1 MILSVANYV
10 AVASRT
16 EYGHWSEY
24 RQTCEK
30 KNEFD
35 LEGQQFSDDDDRS
48 LACEVAKKTHFYWT
62 SSFTYT
68 VVGIVMLLYAQVLD
82 RKMGNWPWRPESI
95 LLIFQSLWSYMNDV
109 HFFGQSKLWRRVD
122 VAFAGTLGLCQPTK
136 VLVLSLDVFQ
146 AVIVIAGVLTGV
158 YCLVRSKRC
167 DKKLGRLKD
176 FFFWHTAWHYSFPS
190 AGILFILY
198 SSLLPDRLLSNEI
211 SQFPAD

>member
-10 AVASRT
+10 AVAPRT
-16 EYGHWSEY
+16 EY
-24 RQTCEK
+24 RKTCEK

-35 LEGQQFSDDDDRS
+35 LEGQQFSDDDDLS

-68 VVGIVMLLYAQVLD
+68 VVGIVMLFYAQVLD
-82 RKMGNWPWRPESI
+82 KKMGNWPWRHESI
-95 LLIFQSLWSYMNDV
+95 LLILQSLWSYMNDV

-146 AVIVIAGVLTGV
+146 AVIVIAGVLGGV

-176 FFFWHTAWHYSFPS
+176 YFFWHTAWHYSFPS

-198 SSLLPDRLLSNEI
+198 SSLLPDRLLVSSEI